1 VKLDKKALQLVNQA
15 IDDEA
20 EENGESAESADS
32 AKIFVEELIKIYLS
46 ELKAN
51 NLKLALL
58 DLANTRNGMMTIIQ
72 ACNTAITE
80 LERAAPESHNR
91 ALYDSFT
98 HYLKVIAVQADAH
111 YAGHIN

>member
-1 VKLDKKALQLVNQA
+1 VKLDKKALALVHQA

-32 AKIFVEELIKIYLS
+32 AKIFVEELITIYLK
-46 ELKAN
+46 ELKAT

-72 ACNTAITE
+72 SCNTAIAE
-80 LERAAPESHNR
+80 LERAAPGSNNKS
-91 ALYDSFT
+91 LYDAFT

-111 YAGHIN
+111 YAGHLN